1 MPVVIPY
8 VEKLTFPDHTLRAR
22 RDHDRFLTLIEV
34 IAFLHQHQRPRK
46 QHQDVKYIE
55 ATIADYGWAYFLA
68 HKVLRNS
75 LDELSRWGRELLN
88 FFEREKPSWI
98 TRRELREG
106 LCWPDRRTREALEE
120 LTDQEYLEVQ
130 RGANNLYSFQLAAA
144 SGPSR
149 ISIGLMTPEELARQ
163 WPETP

>member
-1 MPVVIPY
+1 M
-8 VEKLTFPDHTLRAR
+8 
-22 RDHDRFLTLIEV
+22 
-34 IAFLHQHQRPRK
+34 
-46 QHQDVKYIE
+46 
-55 ATIADYGWAYFLA
+55 
-68 HKVLRNS
+68 
-75 LDELSRWGRELLN
+75 WGRELLT

-106 LCWPDRRTREALEE
+106 LCWPDRRTRETLEE

-130 RGANNLYSFQLAAA
+130 RGANNLYSFQLAVTA

-163 WPETP
+163 WSETP

>member
-1 MPVVIPY
+1 MV
-8 VEKLTFPDHTLRAR
+8 
-22 RDHDRFLTLIEV
+22 EV
-34 IAFLHQHQRPRK
+34 IAFLHQHPRPRK
-46 QHQDVKYIE
+46 LHEGVEYLD
-55 ATIADYGWAYFLA
+55 ATVADYAWAYFLA

-75 LDELSRWGRELLN
+75 LDELSRWGRELLT

-106 LCWPDRRTREALEE
+106 LGWPDRRLREALEE

-144 SGPSR
+144 SSGPSR

-163 WPETP
+163 WHETP